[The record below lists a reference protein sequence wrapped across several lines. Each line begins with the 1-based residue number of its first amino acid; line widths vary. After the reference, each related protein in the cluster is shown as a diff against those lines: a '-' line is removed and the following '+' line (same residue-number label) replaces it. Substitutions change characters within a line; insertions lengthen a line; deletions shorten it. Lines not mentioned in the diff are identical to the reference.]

1 MPQLHWRRQLPWG
14 RQLVWRR
21 QSVLK
26 RQLLVMRQ
34 LVVMARWPAAG
45 RCKSRFARGLGRQRA
60 AEIQRRLTDHTMAT
74 CRQWRGRQGADAKN
88 QLVLAVDGLAPRAAR
103 RWGEGLGVDR
113 CLSQGGSGLGSR
125 LQRQLQRAWRE
136 GARQVVLIGSDL
148 PTLALSDLEL
158 AFAGLNSAPLVLGAA
173 ADGGYWLIGLSRPAA
188 NLFCG
193 IPWGGDQVLTATLKA
208 AERLNLAP
216 LLLDVRADLD
226 RPGDLL
232 PWRRSP

>member
-1 MPQLHWRRQLPWG
+1 MLR
-14 RQLVWRR
+14 
-21 QSVLK
+21 
-26 RQLLVMRQ
+26 RQ

-45 RCKSRFARGLGRQRA
+45 RCKSRLARDLGSQRA
-60 AEIQRRLTDHTMAT
+60 AEIQRRLTDHTLAS
-74 CRQWRGRQGADAKN
+74 CRQWRGHQGADAKS

-113 CLSQGGSGLGSR
+113 CLGQGGGGLGSR

-193 IPWGGDQVLTATLKA
+193 IPWGGDQVLAATIKA
-208 AERLNLAP
+208 AERFDLTP
-216 LLLDVRADLD
+216 LLLDVRCDLD
-226 RPGDLL
+226 RTADLL
-232 PWRRSP
+232 PWRHSP